1 MSIYHK
7 FGNVDIVVFCFIKGY
22 CMSITAERKRQL
34 ISEYAIK
41 EGDTGSTEVQVSI
54 LTERISNLTV
64 HFKEYKKDLSSR
76 RGLLRLVSLR
86 RSLLDYIKRKDE
98 DRYKKIITRLG
109 IRR

>member
-1 MSIYHK
+1 
-7 FGNVDIVVFCFIKGY
+7 
-22 CMSITAERKRQL
+22 MSITAERKRQL